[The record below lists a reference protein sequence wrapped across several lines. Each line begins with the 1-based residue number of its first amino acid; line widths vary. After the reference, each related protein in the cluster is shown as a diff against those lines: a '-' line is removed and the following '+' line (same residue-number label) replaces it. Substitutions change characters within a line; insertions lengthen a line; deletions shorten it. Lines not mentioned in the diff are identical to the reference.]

1 MNIRPDWKSISEK
14 IGNDR
19 PRDELNSAWDRECRS
34 WLSAILEHLN
44 GDYRLYETDNFIV
57 LSDESPRF
65 LDVFG
70 AFLERMLQ
78 RILARLEGVASDE
91 GYGKHVAMLFTDE
104 DQYYDYVSMFYPE
117 DGEFGLSSGVF
128 VNEGY
133 GHFAFPSQDIS
144 FAEPIAA
151 HELTHACLA
160 HLYIP
165 VWLNEGIAVVMEEVL
180 AGVSPYVDN
189 ELIEHHRSYWDQSS
203 IQDFWSGDSFNSTDE
218 GQELSYSLAQILV
231 RNMSK
236 NYDSFKQ
243 FCLAAS
249 TDDAGESAAINCIGI
264 SLQDFVGVLLGDGN
278 WKPRDGLN
286 N

>member
-1 MNIRPDWKSISEK
+1 MNIRPDWKSISEE
-14 IGNDR
+14 IGNDGSH
-19 PRDELNSAWDRECRS
+19 DELNSAWDRECRS

-44 GDYRLYETDNFIV
+44 GGYRLYETDNFIV
-57 LSDESPRF
+57 LSDESPRY
-65 LDVFG
+65 LNVFG

-91 GYGKHVAMLFTDE
+91 GYGKHVAMLFADE
-104 DQYYDYVSMFYPE
+104 DQYYDYVSIFYPE

-128 VNEGY
+128 INEGY

-160 HLYIP
+160 HLNIP
-165 VWLNEGIAVVMEEVL
+165 IWLNEGIAVVMEEVL
-180 AGVSPYVDN
+180 AGASPYVDR
-189 ELIEHHRSYWDQSS
+189 ELIAHHRSYWNNST
-203 IQDFWSGDSFNSTDE
+203 IQKFWSGESFHFADE

-236 NYDSFKQ
+236 NYDNFKR

-249 TDDAGESAAINCIGI
+249 AEDAGKSAALSFIGV
-264 SLQDFVGVLLGDGN
+264 SLHDFVEVLLGDGDWN
-278 WKPRDGLN
+278 PSDGLN